1 MYACI
6 PAYFRTIYYTRTFT
20 KGFTK
25 HAHFFVTRW
34 IPVFLSQYIWRYTEM
49 GLDHKGHEIYWLNYV
64 IILNS
69 EYYINCI
76 IFVIRQGHCSLIVK
90 MLLVRE
96 NVFLWVVVKISL
108 LCVRGDVHLWAKI
121 THEFHEHRSPT
132 NNEDVT
138 VIGENTLLP
147 IERKHRKLMKD
158 LKMICLC
165 SLFIASHSCRFGVSL
180 FPNSDPIIIY
190 DYQGSCP
197 EKNTK

>member
-1 MYACI
+1 
-6 PAYFRTIYYTRTFT
+6 
-20 KGFTK
+20 
-25 HAHFFVTRW
+25 
-34 IPVFLSQYIWRYTEM
+34 
-49 GLDHKGHEIYWLNYV
+49 
-64 IILNS
+64 
-69 EYYINCI
+69 
-76 IFVIRQGHCSLIVK
+76 

-108 LCVRGDVHLWAKI
+108 LCVRGDIHLWAKI
-121 THEFHEHRSPT
+121 TQEFHEHRSPT

-180 FPNSDPIIIY
+180 FPNSPYYHLWLSRFLSRKEYKIRKKTALNPIIRLHNNYSSAKRDMIACYFYVHFVQSSIY
-190 DYQGSCP
+190 LSAKWVENSWVGRKTTNKHILLIYIAFAIWSRNVIRINNQLM
-197 EKNTK
+197 